1 MRTETPPADLAGHT
15 GLLGYVVGIL
25 RRKYDRLSEA
35 DWDDV
40 AQELFFTLDRART
53 NYADRG
59 AAWSTY
65 AIKSMLLAGRG
76 LVADAL
82 RKRKRWALRAQR
94 EIPFSVVSPALVR
107 GRHRLLARDDAA
119 LLAADGPDGDAA
131 RLLACVGQLQKRQ
144 LYVVRHLN
152 GIGCRPYSTDE
163 IARRLSVTRQRVHQ
177 LHQIAIRNIR
187 EMMAAPADRC
197 PRGRGHYRGGHA
209 PHRLPG

>member
-1 MRTETPPADLAGHT
+1 MRTETPPDDLAGHT

-25 RRKYDRLSEA
+25 RRRYDRLTES

-40 AQELFFTLDRART
+40 RQELFFTLDRTRT
-53 NYADRG
+53 NYADRR

-82 RKRKRWALRAQR
+82 RKRARWALRAER

-119 LLAADGPDGDAA
+119 LAAADGLDGDAA
-131 RLLACVGQLQKRQ
+131 RLLACVGQLQKQ
-144 LYVVRHLN
+144 QQYVVTHLN
-152 GIGCRPYSTDE
+152 GIGCSPCSTDE
-163 IARRLSVTRQRVHQ
+163 LAQRLSVTRQRVHQ
-177 LHQIAIRNIR
+177 IHQTALQNIR
-187 EMMAAPADRC
+187 EMMGSPADRC
-197 PRGRGHYRGGHA
+197 PASRRHYRRGHA
-209 PHRLPG
+209 PHRPPG